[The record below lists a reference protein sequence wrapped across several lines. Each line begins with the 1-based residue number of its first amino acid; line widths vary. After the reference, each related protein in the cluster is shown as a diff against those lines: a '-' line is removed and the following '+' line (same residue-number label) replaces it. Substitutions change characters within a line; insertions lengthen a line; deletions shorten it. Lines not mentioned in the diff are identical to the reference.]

1 MAPASPHNLPEGR
14 VLGARD
20 DNGVSLP
27 STSLVRAAGRDHDV
41 RFYGSDEELAA
52 ILADFI
58 VAGLNAGEPVVVL
71 TTREHERDVR
81 ERSRCDRALMA
92 DAAARGQLRFLDARA
107 ILAEIMRGEHP
118 DRTRFFEVVGGLL
131 DDVRAAHPGTTVRAH
146 GELVDLLCQV
156 DNPRAAVELEGLW
169 AELQQQRPFS
179 LACSY
184 VLAGARAA
192 RTLASG
198 FVAPDLAMAT
208 GGEPREPPAIAAT
221 SFSEALAS
229 EIARGKRIEGELL
242 AALGEAREREAALAE
257 SQRQLCAI
265 TDALPMPVSY
275 VDDQGRYRF
284 ANQAHERWFGIARE
298 AIIGRSVSEVLG
310 PQACA
315 EIEEA
320 VARALAGRRVTIQ
333 RQLPHRHGG
342 ERFVDIT
349 YVPHASAGGAV
360 HGFVALISDI
370 SESKRIE
377 VAREAAS
384 QRAARLMRVT
394 AAIAEAVEPEQVLQA
409 VVDRVAE
416 AIGASSV
423 ELWLLSENGERLR
436 SRRAVGYDPASG
448 RVLEAMLSEAPKLPA
463 ADAVR
468 QNAPIWLS
476 SRPELERTYPELAM
490 RLDAEVGRSLAC
502 LPLGNRGTP
511 RGAIAIT
518 FGDERTDDP
527 AERDFLLLVARYAGQ
542 AIERLQSLE
551 MERTLRTHS
560 EAAGARLALSSRASS
575 ALAAASPQLE
585 RLLRAVVDQ
594 IAVDFADGSC
604 IALID
609 GGRLEVPAVAYRDVA
624 AASEL
629 RASMLADPPRLG
641 TSVLSQVMLAGTP
654 LWIADVDPEFMRRSV
669 SPSRHAWLERHMPR
683 SLLIVPLR
691 IGGVVIGSLSA
702 VREDCSPPFSLDD
715 QKLLEEI
722 GNRTAV
728 AIAAGRLYEANQQAR
743 ARAELL
749 YELAA
754 AVIRAQSVDEVFD
767 AALEGIERA
776 LDSNRCSILTFDDE
790 GVMRFRAWR
799 GLSAGYR
806 AAVEGHSPWARD
818 ADDPQPIVIPDV
830 LAEPSL
836 APYAEL
842 FRSERIGALGFI
854 PLVSEGKLI
863 GKFMVY
869 YRPPRQLSASELD
882 MAKAIANHL
891 AAAIGR
897 FSALRELT
905 QTVRFNE
912 IFTGMLGHDLRNP
925 LGAIMA
931 AAQIAV
937 RRSGSGGA
945 IDKPLARILQSGE
958 RMATMIDQLLDFTR
972 VRVGAG
978 IPIDP
983 KPADVCAV
991 MRQAVDELSDTH
1003 PGWRFSFERDA
1014 GDMSGMWDS
1023 DRILQ
1028 VFSNLAANAVQ
1039 HGLSDHGVTVRFE
1052 GAEPDAVCVKIHN
1065 MGAVPEDLLPHLFEP
1080 MAGGDRRLHR
1090 SRGLGL
1096 GLYIS
1101 REIVKAHGGELRV
1114 ETSLEQGTT
1123 FSVRLPRVARSGSFG
1138 GAGGAGAAEV
1148 RGE

>member
-1 MAPASPHNLPEGR
+1 
-14 VLGARD
+14 
-20 DNGVSLP
+20 
-27 STSLVRAAGRDHDV
+27 V
-41 RFYGSDEELAA
+41 RFYRSDAELAA

-58 VAGLNAGEPVVVL
+58 VAGLGAGDPVVVL

-92 DAAARGQLRFLDARA
+92 EASARGQLRFVDARA
-107 ILAEIMRGEHP
+107 LLDQIMRGERP
-118 DRTRFFEVVGGLL
+118 DRTSFFDAIGGLL
-131 DDVRAAHPGTTVRAH
+131 DDVRAAHPGATVRAH
-146 GELVDLLCQV
+146 AELVDLLRQV
-156 DNPRAAVELEGLW
+156 GNARAAVELEGLW

-179 LACSY
+179 LSY
-184 VLAGARAA
+184 SYALAAARAP
-192 RTLASG
+192 RTRASE
-198 FVAPDLAMAT
+198 
-208 GGEPREPPAIAAT
+208 GGVCDRERAAEGELSREPPVNGVPASA
-221 SFSEALAS
+221 SDPLAN
-229 EIARGKRIEGELL
+229 EIARRERIEADLL
-242 AALGEAREREAALAE
+242 AALSQAREREGTLAE

-265 TDALPMPVSY
+265 TDALSILVAY

-284 ANQAHERWFGIARE
+284 ANQAYERWFGVSRE
-298 AIIGRSVSEVLG
+298 AIVGRSIRDVVG
-310 PQACA
+310 AKAYA
-315 EIEEA
+315 ELADA
-320 VARALAGRRVTIQ
+320 VAQALAGRRVSIQ
-333 RQLPHRHGG
+333 RQLPCVQGG

-349 YVPHASAGGAV
+349 HIPHANAAGAV

-377 VAREAAS
+377 LAREAAAR
-384 QRAARLMRVT
+384 RAARLMRVT
-394 AAIAEAVEPEQVLQA
+394 AAIAEAVEPEQVLRA

-423 ELWLLSENGERLR
+423 GLWLLSENGEQLR
-436 SRRAVGYDPASG
+436 SRRAVRYDEPSG
-448 RVLEAMLSEAPKLPA
+448 RAVETVPSDAPAMPA
-463 ADAVR
+463 LDAVR
-468 QNAPIWLS
+468 QNSAIWLS
-476 SRPELERTYPELAM
+476 SRREIERTYPDLAT
-490 RLDAEVGRSLAC
+490 LIDTDAGHSLAC
-502 LPLGNRGTP
+502 VPLGARGTP

-518 FGDERTDDP
+518 FSDERTGDP

-542 AIERLQSLE
+542 AVERLLLLE
-551 MERTLRTHS
+551 AERTLRTHS
-560 EAAGARLALSSRASS
+560 EAAAARLALSSRASS

-585 RLLRAVVDQ
+585 RLFRAVVDQ
-594 IAVDFADGSC
+594 IAIDYADGGC
-604 IALID
+604 ITLIE
-609 GGRLEVPAVAYRDVA
+609 GGRLEVAAVSYRDEA
-624 AASEL
+624 AGAEL

-641 TSVLSQVMLAGTP
+641 TSVLSQVMLVGTP
-654 LWIADVDPEFMRRSV
+654 LLLAEVDPEFMRRSV
-669 SPSRHAWLERHMPR
+669 SPSRLGWLERHMPR
-683 SLLIVPLR
+683 SLVIVPLR
-691 IGGVVIGSLSA
+691 IGGVVIGSLCA
-702 VREDCSPPFSLDD
+702 VREAGMPPFSLDD
-715 QKLLEEI
+715 QQLLEEI
-722 GNRTAV
+722 GDRTGV
-728 AIAAGRLYEANQQAR
+728 AIAAGRLYEANQQGR

-776 LDSNRCSILTFDDE
+776 LGSTRCSILTFDGD
-790 GVMRFRAWR
+790 GIMRFRAWR
-799 GLSAGYR
+799 GLSADYR
-806 AAVEGHSPWARD
+806 AAVEGHAPWGRD
-818 ADDPQPIVIPDV
+818 AENPQPIVVPDV
-830 LAEPSL
+830 LADASL

-854 PLVSEGKLI
+854 PLVSEGRLI

-869 YRPPRQLSASELD
+869 YRTPRELSASELD

-937 RRSGSGGA
+937 RRSTSGGA
-945 IDKPLARILQSGE
+945 IDKPLARILESGE

-983 KPADVCAV
+983 RPADVCAV

-1003 PGWRFSFERDA
+1003 PSWRFSFERDG
-1014 GDMSGMWDS
+1014 GDTTGVWDA

-1052 GAEPDAVCVKIHN
+1052 GEEPEAVYVKIHN
-1065 MGAVPEDLLPHLFEP
+1065 MGAVPMELLPHLFEP
-1080 MAGGDRRLHR
+1080 MAGGDRRLHK

-1101 REIVKAHGGELRV
+1101 REIVKAHGGEIRV
-1114 ETSLEQGTT
+1114 ETSLERGTT
-1123 FSVRLPRVARSGSFG
+1123 FSVRLPRVARS
-1138 GAGGAGAAEV
+1138 ATEV
-1148 RGE
+1148 RRE